1 MNTIKSTQALL
12 CLSLAVGCLGPT
24 DSTTISEASEPNS
37 NQTDT
42 AENTDFNEH
51 SGTGIDGDGLD
62 AEQNDNTGEDGTN
75 PTDTGTETGT
85 EGDNENESGTYPA
98 LQEDAPLSDAPVQFY
113 NNERRADSGSLFETL
128 DVDGDDLPD
137 LLIGEKGVDRNSC
150 NAAGRAVI
158 FLGKN
163 HDFSQGTFNTN
174 GADIELYGDED
185 HQQLGQG
192 VHNLGDLDED
202 GKEEIGFI
210 FFRKVLIFWGST
222 LAVGGTFEM
231 GNADLII
238 TRDRTST
245 SASEKINS
253 IQNMGDL
260 NADGMDDLLVAAGG
274 YPSRAM
280 ALLSGRDLQEGGQ
293 VDFTSSLSLWEH
305 NDAAPTALLN
315 IGDIN
320 AGGKNDFLVGMP
332 TAWSSTPGS
341 INDAG
346 QVLLFLGENLS
357 LGTQD
362 FSTADAV
369 FTGAN
374 ENDEIGTRL
383 LSAGDIDGDG
393 LNDILAVSPER
404 DRCSS
409 SSCRREGAIHLVLAD
424 DLPLF
429 GNATLNS
436 ITHRT
441 ITGDAQD
448 DKIGTYVTA
457 VGDVDG
463 DQKGDLLIG
472 NPSAVTVE
480 AGNLDFDQGKAVLIY
495 GSTLLNHGTATLS
508 WNTGT
513 SFFAENDGDE
523 AGPVAGLGDLN
534 GDNKP
539 DFIIGAP
546 EAEGPDEQGGV
557 SYLFLGE

>member
-1 MNTIKSTQALL
+1 MNTIKTTQALL
-12 CLSLAVGCLGPT
+12 CLCLAVGCLGPT
-24 DSTTISEASEPNS
+24 DSTSISEASESTS
-37 NQTDT
+37 NQND
-42 AENTDFNEH
+42 NTDFDEQ
-51 SGTGIDGDGLD
+51 SGNGIDGDGLD
-62 AEQNDNTGEDGTN
+62 TEQNDNNGENGTN

-85 EGDNENESGTYPA
+85 EDDNENDPGTFPV
-98 LQEDAPLSDAPVQFY
+98 LQDDMPLSDAPAQFY

-128 DVDGDDLPD
+128 EVDGDDLPD
-137 LLIGEKGVDRNSC
+137 LLIGEKGVDHNSL
-150 NAAGRAVI
+150 NTAGRVVI

-163 HDFSQGTFNTN
+163 HDFSQGSFNTN
-174 GADIELYGDED
+174 GADIKLYGDED

-192 VHNLGDLDED
+192 VHNLGDLDGD
-202 GKEEIGFI
+202 GKDELGFI
-210 FFRKVLIFWGST
+210 FFRKLLIFWGNT
-222 LAVGGTFEM
+222 LAVGGTFEV

-238 TRDRTST
+238 TRDSTST
-245 SASEKINS
+245 SLSEKITS
-253 IQNMGDL
+253 VQNMGDL

-280 ALLSGRDLQEGGQ
+280 ALLSGNDLQEGGQ
-293 VDFTSSLSLWEH
+293 VDFNSSLSLWEH
-305 NDAAPTALLN
+305 NDASPAALLN

-320 AGGKNDFLVGMP
+320 AGGKNDFLVGLP

-346 QVLLFLGENLS
+346 QVLLFLGENIS
-357 LGTQD
+357 FSTQD

-393 LNDILAVSPER
+393 LNDILLVSPER

-409 SSCRREGAIHLVLAD
+409 SSCRREGAIHVVLAD
-424 DLPLF
+424 NLPLS
-429 GNATLNS
+429 GTVMLNS
-436 ITHRT
+436 VTHRT
-441 ITGDAQD
+441 IIGDAQD
-448 DKIGTYVTA
+448 DKIGTFVSA

-472 NPSAVTVE
+472 NPQAVTVA
-480 AGNLDFDQGKAVLIY
+480 AGNLDFDQGKAVLMS
-495 GSTLLNHGTATLS
+495 GHTLLNHSTATLS

-513 SFFAENDGDE
+513 SYFAENDGDE
-523 AGPVAGLGDLN
+523 AGPVAGVGDLN

-539 DFIIGAP
+539 DFMIGAP
-546 EAEGPDEQGGV
+546 EAEGPNEEGGV
-557 SYLFLGE
+557 SYLFFGE